1 MNLNTLLEALIAH
14 TAALT
19 AHTAA
24 LTGGTSGA
32 AASTAKADA
41 KPAAAA
47 AKTTTKTTV
56 KKGAT
61 REQTTTMLN
70 TLKEAFG
77 ADEAKAL
84 VKDIGGAAKLADVPD
99 ENLDALFKAAIA
111 RHAEL
116 EAGDGGAAGEDDGL

>member
-1 MNLNTLLEALIAH
+1 MELNKLLDALIAH

-32 AASTAKADA
+32 AASTAKTES
-41 KPAAAA
+41 KPAAG
-47 AKTTTKTTV
+47 AKTTPKTTV

-61 REQTTTMLN
+61 REQATSALT

-99 ENLDALFKAAIA
+99 ENLDALFKAATA

-116 EAGDGGAAGEDDGL
+116 EAGDGGAAAEDDGL